1 MFGVK
6 KKESVTYRM
15 FLNWPH
21 LMPLRQK
28 IDGFAARSIPHTP
41 LENHHPQARHASDVW
56 SARGLSLL
64 RMVAIF
70 FCCRFW
76 GANSSYETPL
86 PRWVISVF
94 ISVQAVSPEETRENC
109 WDVNLQNENRL
120 CSKHKLIHAGN
131 IRKHQ
136 TWWHEDCHTLAFQVG
151 SMLFTLCCGRPPF
164 GAGSIQVGWSVVTG
178 KLGVRIC

>member
-1 MFGVK
+1 MIFWDWFCGIARLLDGPFCYSNPSKCSSTMFGVQ
-6 KKESVTYRM
+6 KKESVTYVPE
-15 FLNWPH
+15 LTAPH
-21 LMPLRQK
+21 AFRQK
-28 IDGFAARSIPHTP
+28 IDGFAARSIPHNP

-86 PRWVISVF
+86 PRWVISGF
-94 ISVQAVSPEETRENC
+94 ISVQAVSPEETREIC
-109 WDVNLQNENRL
+109 WDVNLQNENRS

-131 IRKHQ
+131 IWKHQ
-136 TWWHEDCHTLAFQVG
+136 T
-151 SMLFTLCCGRPPF
+151 
-164 GAGSIQVGWSVVTG
+164 
-178 KLGVRIC
+178 